1 MSDFAAPHFRQAHGR
16 GQPASRGGATTRPR
30 DDWRLIVVVLTLILV
45 YATVGIR
52 MGLMALNEPVEP
64 QLARGAGMA
73 TPVRG
78 EIVDRN
84 GNLLAANLPAFS
96 LYAHPREI
104 KDAAAVARDLATIF
118 PDMSKERLI
127 KRLSR
132 GSSFVWIKRPITPR
146 QRQQVLDLGYPGLKF
161 GSRDRKS
168 VV

>member
-1 MSDFAAPHFRQAHGR
+1 MSDFAAPSFRQAHGR
-16 GQPASRGGATTRPR
+16 GQSAPRGGATTRPR
-30 DDWRLIVVVLTLILV
+30 DDWRLIVVMLALVLV

-52 MGLMALNEPVEP
+52 MGLVALNEPVEP
-64 QLARGAGMA
+64 QLARGAGLA

-104 KDAAAVARDLATIF
+104 KNPKAVARDLAAIF
-118 PDMSKERLI
+118 PDMPAEKLI

-132 GSSFVWIKRPITPR
+132 EA
-146 QRQQVLDLGYPGLKF
+146 
-161 GSRDRKS
+161 
-168 VV
+168 